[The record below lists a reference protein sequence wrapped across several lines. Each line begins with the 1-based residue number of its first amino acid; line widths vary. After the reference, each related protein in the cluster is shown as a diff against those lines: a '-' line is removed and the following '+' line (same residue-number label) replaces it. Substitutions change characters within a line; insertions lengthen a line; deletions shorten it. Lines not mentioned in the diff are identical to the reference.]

1 MTSCRAADLLPEC
14 ADLGDLRVAGLC
26 LDSRRIQPGDAF
38 VALAGALHHGLD
50 FADTA
55 IRRGA
60 SLVLAEHGRPTSDLG
75 VPVVVVPQLRARLG
89 NLALH
94 FSHLDALGP
103 TVVGVTGT
111 NGKTSTVQLIAQALT
126 LLGQTAATIGTLGA
140 GLYGRHQAGE
150 RTTPDVLEVHRLLRE
165 LREQGAETVAMEV
178 SSHALD
184 QGRVDGV
191 PIRVAVFT
199 NLTRDHLDYHGSFA
213 AYAAA
218 KASLFTFDSLRAA
231 VINVDDPQGSLIAN
245 GLPEHLDSWT
255 HSALGQTEAR
265 VVAQN
270 VTLRASGLSFQ
281 MRIGDHG
288 CVIESPLLGR
298 FNVDNLLAVAAALG
312 ALGVDAETVFAVL
325 PKLQSIRGRM
335 NRFGGDGHLP
345 LVVVDY
351 AHTPDALA
359 QALQSLR
366 GHTRG
371 RLICVFGCGGER
383 DRGKRPQMARIAE
396 SCADAVIV
404 TDDNPRGEQG
414 QHIVEEILLGFEHP
428 DGVRVQRDRALAI
441 AEAIQSARPD
451 DTVLIA
457 GKGHE
462 SWQEVAGQRLP
473 FDDSEHAARQLGVA
487 A

>member
-1 MTSCRAADLLPEC
+1 
-14 ADLGDLRVAGLC
+14 
-26 LDSRRIQPGDAF
+26 
-38 VALAGALHHGLD
+38 
-50 FADTA
+50 
-55 IRRGA
+55 
-60 SLVLAEHGRPTSDLG
+60 
-75 VPVVVVPQLRARLG
+75 
-89 NLALH
+89 
-94 FSHLDALGP
+94 
-103 TVVGVTGT
+103 
-111 NGKTSTVQLIAQALT
+111 
-126 LLGQTAATIGTLGA
+126 
-140 GLYGRHQAGE
+140 
-150 RTTPDVLEVHRLLRE
+150 
-165 LREQGAETVAMEV
+165 
-178 SSHALD
+178 
-184 QGRVDGV
+184 
-191 PIRVAVFT
+191 
-199 NLTRDHLDYHGSFA
+199 
-213 AYAAA
+213 
-218 KASLFTFDSLRAA
+218 

-245 GLPEHLDSWT
+245 GLPDHLDSWT

-345 LVVVDY
+345 LVGGDGHLPLVVVDY

-396 SCADAVIV
+396 SCADAVIVTDDNPLIV